1 MPVAK
6 PPKAKI
12 AICASEKMP
21 PTPNT
26 RFHCETT
33 VAQMKKSVS
42 CPIR

>member
-12 AICASEKMP
+12 AICASEKTP
-21 PTPNT
+21 ATPNT
-26 RFHCETT
+26 RFHWETT

-42 CPIR
+42 WPMK